1 MLKKVIYILQQAIE
15 ESDWELVESVLQLI
29 QDIEDG
35 YFDNDTIDIDTND
48 TW

>member
-15 ESDWELVESVLQLI
+15 DSDWELVESVLQLI

-48 TW
+48 IW